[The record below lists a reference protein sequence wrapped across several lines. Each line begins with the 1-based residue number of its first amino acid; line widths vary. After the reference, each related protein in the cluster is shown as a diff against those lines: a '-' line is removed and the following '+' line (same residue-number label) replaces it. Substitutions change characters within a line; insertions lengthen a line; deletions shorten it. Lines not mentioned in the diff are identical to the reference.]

1 MKISHQ
7 EIMDEL
13 GLKSANTISHMKKND
28 LERYNLICD
37 GLKYRK
43 LQNKL
48 ETPNV
53 DLFVEKMIESLKTLT
68 VLVKRIKGITHLEEN
83 LKKSL

>member
-1 MKISHQ
+1 MKISHRD
-7 EIMDEL
+7 IMDEL

-28 LERYNLICD
+28 IDRYNLICD

-48 ETPNV
+48 DTPNV
-53 DLFVEKMIESLKTLT
+53 ELFVEKMVESLKTLT
-68 VLVKRIKGITHLEEN
+68 VLVKRIKGITHLEDK
-83 LKKSL
+83 LKSA

>member
-28 LERYNLICD
+28 LDRYNLICD

-48 ETPNV
+48 DTPNV
-53 DLFVEKMIESLKTLT
+53 EMFVEKMIDSLKTLT
-68 VLVKRIKGITHLEEN
+68 VLVKRIKGIASLEEG
-83 LKKSL
+83 LKRA